1 MARFEMTTTLGERI
15 LMDHPAA
22 DVDAILAEL
31 GSNAFLSYTEVKAGA
46 SGAPLKVV
54 VASSQ
59 IVLVRPLDG
68 LSTQSTTFR
77 PKR

>member
-1 MARFEMTTTLGERI
+1 MARFEMTTTLGENI
-15 LMDHPAA
+15 LVDHPAA
-22 DVDAILAEL
+22 DIEEILAEL
-31 GSNAFLSYTEVKAGA
+31 RSNAFLPYTEVKAGA
-46 SGAPLKVV
+46 SGAVLKVI

-68 LSTQSTTFR
+68 LTTQSTTFR